1 MRQPSSGQDG
11 YPYPPHAGPY
21 NNDYASSMSTF
32 VGKTLEEG
40 RGTGRTPSP
49 TPSEEKELQS
59 GAINWKAMMSWRFW
73 FRRAWL
79 WYYVIGFILVVI
91 TALVTIYHTQ
101 IVKWLTPVTQWLF
114 HLRFGWLVP
123 IGVLFVISFPP
134 LFGHEIVAI
143 LCGLVWG
150 LWVGFA
156 IVAAGTFLGE
166 VGNFYAFKYCC
177 SARGEKM
184 ERTKIS
190 YACLAKVVRD
200 GGFKIAL
207 IARLSAIPGHFTT
220 AVFSTCGMGIIVF
233 SIAALLSMP
242 KQFITVYLGVI
253 LEQSSTGQQ
262 DTKSRII
269 SDVVLTI
276 TILITFVAMWYILHQ
291 MNLVKPEVI
300 YARRKARQGKLAQGF
315 SPYSGNP
322 SESTLAFN
330 PRDSDSQIP
339 LTLTDRTEMRYQQWD
354 KHGKAVGYAGD
365 PSLIVAPKPQKINL
379 VTQLEKDVQESKP
392 SHLREESTDVTGW
405 DMRDLHEDPYG
416 GYVREDSLDNL
427 QTPTQQ
433 HPHSSQG
440 FLETSTQAMHNLRRE
455 PTYPHSSS
463 TFINTSPRSYG
474 HGLEPTDAT
483 YQSALS
489 ESPIE
494 DEGPHRRH
502 PQPLRSPPP
511 DEGRLPNSSGSPGLR

>member
-1 MRQPSSGQDG
+1 MATPPMRQPSSGEDG

-21 NNDYASSMSTF
+21 NNDDASSMSTF
-32 VGKTLEEG
+32 VGRTLEEG

-59 GAINWKAMMSWRFW
+59 GAINWKAMMNWRFW

-79 WYYVIGFILVVI
+79 WYYVIGIILVVI

-101 IVKWLTPVTQWLF
+101 IVKWLTPVTRWLF
-114 HLRFGWLVP
+114 DLRFGWLVP

-150 LWVGFA
+150 LWAGFA
-156 IVAAGTFLGE
+156 IVAAGTFIGE

-233 SIAALLSMP
+233 SIAALLSLP
-242 KQFITVYLGVI
+242 KQFITVYMGVI
-253 LEQSSTGQQ
+253 LEQTSIGKE

-276 TILITFVAMWYILHQ
+276 TILITVVAMWYILHQ

-330 PRDSDSQIP
+330 PRDSDSEIP
-339 LTLTDRTEMRYQQWD
+339 LTHQQWD

-365 PSLIVAPKPQKINL
+365 PSIIVAPKPQKINL
-379 VTQLEKDVQESKP
+379 VPKLERDVQEAKP
-392 SHLREESTDVTGW
+392 SHLREESTDVAGW
-405 DMRDLHEDPYG
+405 DVRDSHEDAYG
-416 GYVREDSLDNL
+416 GYVREDPLANL

-433 HPHSSQG
+433 HPHSSVVRG
-440 FLETSTQAMHNLRRE
+440 FSETSTQARHNLRRE

-463 TFINTSPRSYG
+463 STFINTSPGSYG
-474 HGLEPTDAT
+474 HGLEPTDV
-483 YQSALS
+483 LS
-489 ESPIE
+489 ESPTE
-494 DEGPHRRH
+494 DDGLHRRLPHVH

-511 DEGRLPNSSGSPGLR
+511 DEGRPPNSSGSPGLQ

>member
-1 MRQPSSGQDG
+1 MATPPMRQPSSGQDG

-21 NNDYASSMSTF
+21 NNDYASSMLTF

-59 GAINWKAMMSWRFW
+59 GAINWKAMMTWRFW

-101 IVKWLTPVTQWLF
+101 IVRWLTPVTQWLF

-166 VGNFYAFKYCC
+166 VGNFYTAV
-177 SARGEKM
+177 APEKRRWK
-184 ERTKIS
+184 EPRSPTP
-190 YACLAKVVRD
+190 AWPR
-200 GGFKIAL
+200 FKIAL

-220 AVFSTCGMGIIVF
+220 AIFSTCGMGIIVF

-242 KQFITVYLGVI
+242 KQFVYMGVI

-276 TILITFVAMWYILHQ
+276 TILITIVAMSYILHQ
-291 MNLVKPEVI
+291 TNLVKPEVI
-300 YARRKARQGKLAQGF
+300 NARRKAHQGKLAQGF

-339 LTLTDRTEMRYQQWD
+339 LTLTDRAEMRYQQWD

-365 PSLIVAPKPQKINL
+365 PSLIIAPKPQKIHL
-379 VTQLEKDVQESKP
+379 VTQLERDVQESKP
-392 SHLREESTDVTGW
+392 SHSREESTDVAGW
-405 DMRDLHEDPYG
+405 DLRDLHDDPYG

-440 FLETSTQAMHNLRRE
+440 FLETSTQARHNLRRE

-463 TFINTSPRSYG
+463 AFINTSPGSYG
-474 HGLEPTDAT
+474 HGLETTGAS
-483 YQSALS
+483 Y
-489 ESPIE
+489 
-494 DEGPHRRH
+494 
-502 PQPLRSPPP
+502 
-511 DEGRLPNSSGSPGLR
+511 